1 MTSDACLPDAAINR
15 YKNRHLV
22 SAKLTREQYL
32 KLTAYCKEHGYSYN
46 SGLKSILDQF
56 FK

>member
-1 MTSDACLPDAAINR
+1 MTTDVRPPEVAPENF
-15 YKNRHLV
+15 KNRHLV

-32 KLTAYCKEHGYSYN
+32 KLTAYCKENDYSFN

>member
-1 MTSDACLPDAAINR
+1 MPYQPDRAINH

-22 SAKLTREQYL
+22 SAKLTSEQYQ
-32 KLTAYCKEHGYSYN
+32 KLTAFCKEHGHSYN